1 MKGWTTM
8 KSFIKVMK
16 ALSDPNRVKIVKL
29 LQQKIMC
36 VCELKAALGIAQ
48 PSVSKHLKILE
59 DAGLVDFKKD
69 GLWVNY
75 YLTDGRHSAYAAS
88 LLGNIKHWLN
98 EDPQVADLI
107 KKAPL
112 LNREDLTG

>member
-1 MKGWTTM
+1 
-8 KSFIKVMK
+8 MK

-29 LQQKIMC
+29 LQQKMMC
-36 VCELKAALGIAQ
+36 VCELQAALKISQ

-59 DAGLVDFKKD
+59 EAGLVDSKKD

-75 YLTDGRHSAYAAS
+75 YLSDGRHSPYAAS

-98 EDPQVADLI
+98 EDPQVAELAR
-107 KKAPL
+107 KAPL
-112 LNREDLTG
+112 LNREELTG